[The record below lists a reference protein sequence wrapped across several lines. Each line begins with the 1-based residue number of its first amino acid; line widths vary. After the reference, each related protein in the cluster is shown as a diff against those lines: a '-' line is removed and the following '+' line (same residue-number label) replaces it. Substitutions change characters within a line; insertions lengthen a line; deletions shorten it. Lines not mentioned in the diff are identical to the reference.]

1 MREVRCPACHSASV
15 DEVWPGL
22 YVCRVCDEY
31 FSADES
37 FGRDLVKMISKTTK
51 MVMDKR
57 KKSDEKPSS
66 SIGRAPEMLA
76 LFRSGRLVSKAP
88 ELAKLIKLFF

>member
-1 MREVRCPACHSASV
+1 
-15 DEVWPGL
+15 
-22 YVCRVCDEY
+22 
-31 FSADES
+31 
-37 FGRDLVKMISKTTK
+37 